1 MDFANYYHEQGLDGF
16 ANWYEV
22 QAKEERDHAMLIR
35 TYIIDNG
42 ERMIFDAIENPTQ
55 EYDGMDAPLHLAL
68 QHERFITDLI
78 NKIYKASHDVD
89 DYRTMQFFDWFVKE
103 QLEEEKNADDLIKKF
118 ELFGRD
124 PKGLYALNQ
133 ELLGRQYTAPTVAV

>member
-1 MDFANYYHEQGLDGF
+1 
-16 ANWYEV
+16 
-22 QAKEERDHAMLIR
+22 
-35 TYIIDNG
+35 
-42 ERMIFDAIENPTQ
+42 
-55 EYDGMDAPLHLAL
+55 MDAPLRLAL
-68 QHERFITDLI
+68 QHERFITGLI
-78 NKIYKASHDVD
+78 NNIYKASHDVD

-133 ELLGRQYTAPTVAV
+133 ELLGRQYTAPTVAE